1 MRGQPGRQGTHLGAQ
16 PRAPDRLVRRVQ
28 GTESHVLPYQD
39 SQLVARPVELLPLVA
54 AGSRDADHGGAR
66 VPQPREDRTNALGG
80 CRHLVRVGTRP
91 HRTAHE
97 QRNAVDRQGQS
108 AVLGIAG
115 FGLHRAETHSGRVL
129 RARGTHPHR
138 VAGLPAHAVGP
149 PQLGSGHR
157 EPQGDA
163 SVAVGVRRRDLLL
176 AGHRGV
182 GGVSY
187 RRDLHAHAGCLA
199 SPQQVRHG
207 APHAHH
213 PVTVLVHE
221 GAHRERLRR
230 QRACSRGCGG
240 GVVARARLVPE
251 CDVGRAD
258 RTGARTAPRS
268 DHGFGT
274 PRCGGLIVRAR
285 RLREGGVECGDRTR
299 TQPAPRTDHGTGSRP
314 VDRAHERGAAPA
326 HRAVGDQRRE
336 PAGARLP
343 RYRDSAQRQQ
353 PESDV
358 APAGRQL
365 HRDVP
370 RQEGRVR
377 GVDLLPGHEQAGH
390 GGHAGRGEAVG
401 TVRGGEAGAV
411 LPHGVG
417 RTRAQDLV
425 HGMLPECVAQRAGHG
440 ARNSCRD
447 ALRQHRGPRGRV
459 ALPGRN
465 LFAGQDVLPRRG
477 GHPLGSIRLSGRVHA
492 VQRPRGPGQDVLR
505 GRHHSPMPTA
515 SRTLRIPVS

>member
-1 MRGQPGRQGTHLGAQ
+1 MRGQPGRQGTHLGTQ

-115 FGLHRAETHSGRVL
+115 FGLQRAETHGGRVL

-213 PVTVLVHE
+213 PVTVLVHA

-230 QRACSRGCGG
+230 QCACSRGCGG
-240 GVVARARLVPE
+240 GVVARVRLVPE

-258 RTGARTAPRS
+258 RTGA
-268 DHGFGT
+268 
-274 PRCGGLIVRAR
+274 
-285 RLREGGVECGDRTR
+285 
-299 TQPAPRTDHGTGSRP
+299 QPAPRTDHGTGSRP

-377 GVDLLPGHEQAGH
+377 GVDLLPGREQAGH

-401 TVRGGEAGAV
+401 AARGGEAGAV

-440 ARNSCRD
+440 ARNSCWN
-447 ALRQHRGPRGRV
+447 ALRQHRGPRGQI

-477 GHPLGSIRLSGRVHA
+477 GHPVGSIRLSGRVHA